1 MSGLQ
6 KHAAARVFA
15 KALCHIP
22 VVHTWTSQR
31 RIKSAFSSEH
41 VHRRARAQKMRQ
53 QACACSC
60 ASRCSVPS
68 LSVFAGVVQVAL
80 CSEWFPPQWG
90 SAGLGLRLAREEETE
105 VLAVSLCGPAHTNGD
120 LARDGVSKRLLRR
133 ATPCRR
139 PKIRT
144 WRRPPPHGM
153 QQAASA
159 TSATPHSTM
168 RSPLA
173 TRGVAGLFRQ
183 QGRGVQANETQVRGA
198 EVEGRRWVP
207 YSGSTPSSSAGNL
220 RREGGLRG
228 PWCKRSR
235 GGWPTGRH
243 WAPPAKCV
251 KAHVNLS
258 YSCWV
263 RRVRTVPHAS
273 PLASYTA

>member
-1 MSGLQ
+1 M
-6 KHAAARVFA
+6 
-15 KALCHIP
+15 
-22 VVHTWTSQR
+22 
-31 RIKSAFSSEH
+31 
-41 VHRRARAQKMRQ
+41 
-53 QACACSC
+53 
-60 ASRCSVPS
+60 
-68 LSVFAGVVQVAL
+68 
-80 CSEWFPPQWG
+80 
-90 SAGLGLRLAREEETE
+90 
-105 VLAVSLCGPAHTNGD
+105 LAVSLCGPAHTNGD

-173 TRGVAGLFRQ
+173 TRGVAGLFRP
-183 QGRGVQANETQVRGA
+183 QGRGVQANETQVRGT

-220 RREGGLRG
+220 RREGGLREDLTSAQQVDTVAQYEECAEKEGHRG
-228 PWCKRSR
+228 PWCRRSR
-235 GGWPTGRH
+235 GGWPAGRH

-263 RRVRTVPHAS
+263 RRVKTVLHAS
-273 PLASYTA
+273 PLASTIHSLSQLFFLDDGSNLLYLKMSWEAAAAASLYEATQHLEHCVRHACLQDNVRHGRSAGPNHDQEAGELAVERLHVEVHWL